1 MSVSPYP
8 PDEANPDEPSF
19 VQLTRLEPV
28 DQDQQSGIDAGDYQ
42 DDPNQVRLSLFC
54 LFIELG
60 LSFD

>member
-42 DDPNQVRLSLFC
+42 DDPNQVR
-54 LFIELG
+54 
-60 LSFD
+60 